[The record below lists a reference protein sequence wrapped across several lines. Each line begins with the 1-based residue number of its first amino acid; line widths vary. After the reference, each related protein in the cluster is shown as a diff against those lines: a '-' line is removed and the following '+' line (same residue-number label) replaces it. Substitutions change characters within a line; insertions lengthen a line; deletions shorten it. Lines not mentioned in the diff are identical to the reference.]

1 MFEIV
6 KGNEVKKEKKSC
18 PIVWIL
24 AIIGAVYVLSLKG
37 TINAGYAVVP
47 MAIGLACF
55 SAYNA
60 MSNKK

>member
-1 MFEIV
+1 M
-6 KGNEVKKEKKSC
+6 KKVLLVCS
-18 PIVWIL
+18 IIFNTL

-37 TINAGYAVVP
+37 TVNAGYAVVP
-47 MAIGLACF
+47 MAIGLACL